1 MSEDGQAEDGS
12 TADTADISAGGAG
25 GAGVGRAGSGAPA
38 QRQSLDGGD
47 PSAPGDGSP
56 SGGEPEA
63 GGGPLRRRVRGRGR
77 EGGHGRERRIWAGR
91 LARGLSELLI
101 TAGVLVGLFLG
112 YQLWVTD
119 LFAARTQD
127 RLHHQLE
134 QAWSRPTPPAVAP
147 AAPRVTPLPPPV
159 VPLGDGVA
167 ILRVPRLGRDYAPVV
182 VQGVS
187 AADLRRGPG
196 HIPGTAMPGQVGN
209 FVVSGHRTTYGKP
222 FNRLDEL
229 RVGDAI
235 VVEVQDRYYTYRV
248 SGSEVVTPNRVD
260 VTYPV
265 PKHAGATPT
274 KSLITLT
281 TCHPK
286 FSASHRLVV
295 YGELVDTTEKSAGL
309 PSALTAG

>member
-1 MSEDGQAEDGS
+1 MGADEQAADGS
-12 TADTADISAGGAG
+12 IAGPAASPPAPGAG
-25 GAGVGRAGSGAPA
+25 GEAGVAGPPTQRAGSPA
-38 QRQSLDGGD
+38 DGWL
-47 PSAPGDGSP
+47 A
-56 SGGEPEA
+56 A
-63 GGGPLRRRVRGRGR
+63 GGGQPDRRGHGRRGRG
-77 EGGHGRERRIWAGR
+77 GGRPVWVGR
-91 LARGLSELLI
+91 LGRGLSELLM
-101 TAGVLVGLFLG
+101 TAGVLVVLFLV

-127 RLHHQLE
+127 RLHHELE
-134 QAWSRPTPPAVAP
+134 QSWSRP
-147 AAPRVTPLPPPV
+147 APRVPVPSAPRTAPPPPA

-187 AADLRRGPG
+187 APDLRRGPG

-229 RVGDAI
+229 KPGDAI

-265 PKHAGATPT
+265 PKHAGEVPT

-281 TCHPK
+281 TCHPEY
-286 FSASHRLVV
+286 SASHRLIV
-295 YGELVDTTEKSAGL
+295 YGELVDTTAKSAG
-309 PSALTAG
+309 PPPALAVG

>member
-1 MSEDGQAEDGS
+1 MADASSIPMGADEQAADGS
-12 TADTADISAGGAG
+12 VAGPPTQ
-25 GAGVGRAGSGAPA
+25 RAGSPA
-38 QRQSLDGGD
+38 DGWLAAEGGQRD
-47 PSAPGDGSP
+47 
-56 SGGEPEA
+56 
-63 GGGPLRRRVRGRGR
+63 RRGRGR
-77 EGGHGRERRIWAGR
+77 RGRGGGPGGGGPGGGGRPVWVGR
-91 LARGLSELLI
+91 LGRGLSELLM
-101 TAGVLVGLFLG
+101 TAGVLVVLFLV

-127 RLHHQLE
+127 RLHHELE
-134 QAWSRPTPPAVAP
+134 QSWSRP
-147 AAPRVTPLPPPV
+147 APRVPAPSAPRVAPPPPV

-196 HIPGTAMPGQVGN
+196 HIPGTAMPGQIGN

-229 RVGDAI
+229 KPGDAI

-265 PKHAGATPT
+265 PKHAGEVPA

-281 TCHPK
+281 TCHPEY
-286 FSASHRLVV
+286 SASHRLIV
-295 YGELVDTTEKSAGL
+295 YGELVDTTAKSAG
-309 PSALTAG
+309 PPPALAVG